1 MKNILIL
8 VLKKNNKLLL
18 YYIMRIIQINILIF
32 LFGSFLGWCL
42 ENCLGIIQRDKVL
55 ISRNRCGD
63 WFVTQILKQCFPFLT
78 IYGYGLLLVFNTFV
92 LTRYHLS
99 TFLIICLCLFLVV
112 FLECFVAVI
121 NYHYLKK
128 KTWDYGTNLCYGGI
142 GVIQTFYWFLLLTFV
157 ILFFNKFLPSNIY

>member
-1 MKNILIL
+1 M
-8 VLKKNNKLLL
+8 
-18 YYIMRIIQINILIF
+18 
-32 LFGSFLGWCL
+32 
-42 ENCLGIIQRDKVL
+42 
-55 ISRNRCGD
+55 
-63 WFVTQILKQCFPFLT
+63 T

-121 NYHYLKK
+121 NYHYLNK

-142 GVIQTFYWFLLLTFV
+142 GVKQTFYWFILLSV
-157 ILFFNKFLPSNIY
+157 IIFFFDKCLPSNIY